1 MTKGL
6 EGHLNFITKPIL
18 GLKKGFLLFV
28 FLWLIVFQV
37 NAQTGSWQP
46 AGALASYPRTLLT
59 GATLS
64 AGRVFVAQPANIGL
78 YGSVYASITGGA
90 PTDNASADGRRAR
103 ATFAKNAAFVLLM
116 DRKPANEASLTT
128 LPLAERNTYQ
138 QQVVQVLESLN
149 PAVEAFASFSGT
161 TYTEWQW
168 RSKELIDYLIAYD
181 LLRGAGVPAAEL
193 LAGKAKLQQFAGN
206 LYRESNRPFLGV
218 YFYRQVKNN
227 HTLMTAAALGMA
239 AVVLNDATSSDVNQQ
254 PVSWINAGLYHIDN
268 VLWEDAQRQSDP
280 AMVAGYAEGPYYFK
294 YAFLNCLPFFRAL
307 GNFAPDASFS
317 CSYNGITRSI
327 RHPYHDPRY
336 DRLYDWI
343 TAILMPDGRFPALED
358 SYVDMGMPEL
368 ALTGKSR
375 YVVPL
380 QVQGLAPGQLN
391 SLTAQLRDVT
401 VDMRAAYLA
410 AQVAPTPRS
419 RPTLTHLPAS
429 GNLVLQA
436 APDSAAIYL
445 HLYGKGGAAQSNS
458 GGHNQ
463 ADATSFVLH
472 AYGQLLALD
481 AGYLSYNRR
490 GEVGQAANH
499 NMVLVDGAGPAIG
512 SAGGANEAAASLPR
526 AFAAAGL
533 AFGEARTSYQNATIT
548 RKALF
553 VRNRYYVLAD
563 FVQSAGPRRYTW
575 QLHGSGLAGG
585 TAQTGLF
592 HDALAQHEGTW
603 EKNGARLTTHVAT
616 PGAGAM
622 YRTATSAHELTY
634 NTTEDHTTLLV
645 EQAGTTQTQFL
656 AALYPS
662 ELAAT
667 PAQIT
672 TTSTATTAALAAT
685 ADGYQDAAFTQ
696 TDTVL
701 TTSPSLRRGLSSDAL
716 LTFLSVND
724 VDMPVQ
730 AFLDQGTQLRYGP
743 ELVLESSRRAT
754 ISWQRVGATGFAGY
768 ASRAT
773 VLTLPVPSAAV
784 TVTGPGVA
792 RTTFD
797 ATTGQLRIELTQA
810 SAFEVQVANRP
821 LPVVLTAF
829 TAQRATAASA
839 VLAWHTA
846 TELQNRG
853 FTVQR
858 SLDGGGTFQD
868 IGFVPGQG
876 TSAQAA
882 AYRFTDT
889 AAPTGPIHYRLLQH
903 DQDGSVQY
911 SAVVQVAAAAA
922 SATLT
927 AAPVP
932 ARDFLTVSYPD
943 PQQHIDLQVL
953 DRNGRVVV
961 REQFQQQTQLNV
973 QRLAPGMYYLR
984 ALSPTGQL
992 VATPVKV
999 LIER

>member
-1 MTKGL
+1 
-6 EGHLNFITKPIL
+6 
-18 GLKKGFLLFV
+18 
-28 FLWLIVFQV
+28 
-37 NAQTGSWQP
+37 
-46 AGALASYPRTLLT
+46 
-59 GATLS
+59 
-64 AGRVFVAQPANIGL
+64 
-78 YGSVYASITGGA
+78 
-90 PTDNASADGRRAR
+90 
-103 ATFAKNAAFVLLM
+103 M
-116 DRKPANEASLTT
+116 DRKPAGASLSS
-128 LPLAERNTYQ
+128 LSPQERSTYQ

-149 PAVEAFASFSGT
+149 PAVEAFTSFSGA

-168 RSKELIDYLIAYD
+168 RSKEVIDYMIAYD
-181 LLRGAGVPAAEL
+181 LLRGAGVPEIALAAS
-193 LAGKAKLQQFAGN
+193 KTRLQQFAGN

-239 AVVLNDATSSDVNQQ
+239 AVVLNDVTSTDLNQQ
-254 PVSWINAGLYHIDN
+254 PVNWINAGLYHIDN

-280 AMVAGYAEGPYYFK
+280 TAVAGYAEGPYYFK

-317 CSYNGITRSI
+317 CSYNGTTRSI
-327 RHPYHDPRY
+327 RNPFYDPRY

-343 TAILMPDGRFPALED
+343 TAIMMPDGRFPALED

-368 ALTGKSR
+368 ALTGKSQ

-380 QVQGLAPGQLN
+380 HVQRLAPGQLN

-410 AQVAPTPRS
+410 AQLTPTPRS
-419 RPTLTHLPAS
+419 RPKLTHLAHS
-429 GNLVLQA
+429 GNLILQSG
-436 APDSAAIYL
+436 PDSTATYL
-445 HLYGKGGAAQSNS
+445 HLYGKGGAAQTNS

-463 ADATSFVLH
+463 ADATSFILH

-512 SAGGANEAAASLPR
+512 NAGAANEAAASLPR
-526 AFAAAGL
+526 AFEAAGL
-533 AFGEARTSYQNATIT
+533 AFGEARTTYQNATVT

-553 VRNRYYVLAD
+553 VRGRYYLLAD

-575 QLHGSGLAGG
+575 QLHGYGLAGG
-585 TAQTGLF
+585 TSQTGLF
-592 HDALAQHEGTW
+592 HGALLQHEGTW

-616 PGAGAM
+616 PGAGAT
-622 YRTATSAHELTY
+622 YSTTTSAHELTY
-634 NTTEDHTTLLV
+634 NTTENHTTLRV
-645 EQAGTTQTQFL
+645 EQAGAAQTQFL

-701 TTSPSLRRGLSSDAL
+701 TSSPSLRRGLSSDAL

-724 VDMPVQ
+724 VDVPVQ
-730 AFLDQGTQLRYGP
+730 AFLDQGTQLRYGT
-743 ELVLESSRRAT
+743 ELVLASSRRAT

-768 ASRAT
+768 VSRAT
-773 VLTLPVPSAAV
+773 TLTLPVSSAAV

-792 RTTFD
+792 HTTFD
-797 ATTGQLRIELTQA
+797 AATGQLRIELTQA

-821 LPVVLTAF
+821 LPVVLTDF
-829 TAQRATAASA
+829 SAQRATPSSVA
-839 VLAWHTA
+839 LAWHTA

-853 FTVQR
+853 FSVQR
-858 SLDGGGTFQD
+858 SLDGGRTFQD
-868 IGFVPGQG
+868 IGFVSGRG
-876 TSAQAA
+876 TSAQATT
-882 AYRFTDT
+882 YHFTD
-889 AAPTGPIHYRLLQH
+889 AAAATGQSYYRLQQQDL
-903 DQDGSVQY
+903 DGSVQY
-911 SAVVQVAAAAA
+911 SAVVQVAAAATA
-922 SATLT
+922 VMLT

-943 PQQHIDLQVL
+943 PQQRIDLQVL
-953 DRNGRVVV
+953 DRNGRVVL

-973 QRLAPGMYYLR
+973 QNLVPGLYYLR
-984 ALSPTGQL
+984 ALNSTGQM